1 MTQSAT
7 SEARSDR
14 STVDTAQRTIRQY
27 FDIEGERLLIGGVC
41 AKDLAARFGTPLF
54 AYDAAVV
61 RRKVAEVR
69 STLSGRFSIFYSI
82 KANPAAALLKLL
94 ISEGCGLEV
103 ASGGEL
109 KQALAAG
116 CPPQMILFA
125 GPGKSETELAAAI
138 DARILEIHVESLDEL
153 EQINRLASNRGREVS
168 VALRVNPVDA
178 AGGAMRMSGK
188 PSQFGIDEECLDEA
202 IDLTQRLPNVRVS
215 GVHIFMGTQILDA
228 AILDE
233 QYRRAVVIARR
244 VAERTGPLR
253 RIDFGGGWGTPYFA
267 HENPLDLAAVADVI
281 VSIDRLLAAEP
292 LLSKAAAIIEPGR
305 FLVNE
310 AGVYLTEVIR
320 IKESRGKRFAI
331 VDGGMH
337 HHLAASGNL
346 GQTIKRNYPIA
357 VVNRVGAAPAGST
370 EIVGPLCTPLDT
382 VGRNVALPAL
392 RNGDILGIL
401 LSGAY
406 ARSASPHGFLSHPS
420 PPEVLVEN
428 GIASEIRARGAV
440 EDFLRDQALEFEN
453 G

>member
-109 KQALAAG
+109 MQALAAG
-116 CPPQMILFA
+116 CPPEMILFA

-138 DARILEIHVESLDEL
+138 DARILEIHAESLDEL
-153 EQINRLASNRGREVS
+153 EQINRLASNRGHEVS

-202 IDLTQRLPNVRVS
+202 IDLTERLQNVRVS

-253 RIDFGGGWGTPYFA
+253 RVDFGGGWGTPYFA

-406 ARSASPHGFLSHPS
+406 ARSASPQGFLSHPS

-440 EDFLRDQALEFEN
+440 EDFLRDQALEYEN